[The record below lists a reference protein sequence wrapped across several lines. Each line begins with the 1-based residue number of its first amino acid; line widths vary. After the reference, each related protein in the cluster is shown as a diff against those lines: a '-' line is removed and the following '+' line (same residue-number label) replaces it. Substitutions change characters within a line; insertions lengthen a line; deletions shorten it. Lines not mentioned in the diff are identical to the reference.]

1 MQERIKIEMA
11 DLLLSYIALAMILF
25 SIGFLGIIS
34 RKNIFIVYMSIE
46 LMLNAVNLIF
56 VALGRYNESME
67 PQVMAMIIIAIAA
80 AEAAVFL
87 SLIVVL
93 YRNKKSLNSDIFNVL
108 KQKDTANG

>member
-1 MQERIKIEMA
+1 MQERRGQMA
-11 DLLLSYIALAMILF
+11 DSLLSYISLAMILF
-25 SIGFLGIIS
+25 SIGFLGIVS

-56 VALGRYNESME
+56 IALGRYNESMQ
-67 PQVMAMIIIAIAA
+67 PQVMALIIIAIAA

-93 YRNKKSLNSDIFNVL
+93 YRRKKSLNSDIFTVL
-108 KQKDTANG
+108 SQKDAAHE

>member
-1 MQERIKIEMA
+1 MA
-11 DLLLSYIALAMILF
+11 DSLLSYIALAMILF

-46 LMLNAVNLIF
+46 LMFNAVNLIF
-56 VALGRYNESME
+56 IALGRYNESMQ
-67 PQVMAMIIIAIAA
+67 PQVIALIIIAIAA

-93 YRNKKSLNSDIFNVL
+93 YRRKKSLNSDIFTVL
-108 KQKDTANG
+108 SQKDAAHE